1 MSEWLLITGMML
13 VTFIPR
19 YLPLALVNRFNLSP
33 FFIHSLSYIP
43 VAVLSA
49 ISAQNIFYADNV
61 LALSLDNNRLI
72 VGILAIFV
80 VLITKSLWWTVI
92 VGLVI
97 FVFLERVLPII
108 S

>member
-1 MSEWLLITGMML
+1 MNEWLLIIGMML

-19 YLPLALVNRFNLSP
+19 YLPLAFVNHFNLSP

-49 ISAQNIFYADNV
+49 IVAQNVFYIENV
-61 LALSLDNNRLI
+61 LTVSLDNNRLI
-72 VGILAIFV
+72 VAVLALFIA
-80 VLITKSLWWTVI
+80 LTTKSLWWTVI
-92 VGLVI
+92 VGLIV

-108 S
+108 V